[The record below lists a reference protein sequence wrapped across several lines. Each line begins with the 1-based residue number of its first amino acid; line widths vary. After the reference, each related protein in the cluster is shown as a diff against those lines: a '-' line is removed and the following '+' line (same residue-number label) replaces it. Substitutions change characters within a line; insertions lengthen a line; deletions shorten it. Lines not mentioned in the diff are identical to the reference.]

1 MSRFVGHFPQ
11 NRIRIGQTSM
21 LSYMYNYNLNCML
34 ESWKEINNARFNSR
48 QRFRYASFETQ
59 SIFTTLWRQKTK
71 TTEKKNHKKSFVCT
85 IKRLYKFIFHSIK
98 FTYCTRILWRLI
110 RCVNTH
116 FIYLVRAMC
125 MFAKSYH
132 STFFFF
138 LFALCALLFRRRSIF
153 LHSKLSSSAFV
164 LFVFMF
170 YFCALF
176 NNIV

>member
-98 FTYCTRILWRLI
+98 LTYCTRFYSDLFVVWTRTSYSSFVLCVCLLNLI
-110 RCVNTH
+110 TQLIFSSVRSVRS
-116 FIYLVRAMC
+116 LV
-125 MFAKSYH
+125 
-132 STFFFF
+132 STSFD
-138 LFALCALLFRRRSIF
+138 LFAFEIVIVSFCSFCVY
-153 LHSKLSSSAFV
+153 V
-164 LFVFMF
+164 LFLR
-170 YFCALF
+170 A
-176 NNIV
+176 IQ